1 MQDNTNYNRNY
12 KDSLFRFIFNNKE
25 AALSLYN
32 AVNDSD
38 YQDADAIE
46 FYTMSDFLYMGM
58 KNDLSFLID
67 WNLNIFEHQS
77 TYNPN
82 MPLRGF
88 TRARLLRNILK
99 RIIWICM
106 PANS

>member
-1 MQDNTNYNRNY
+1 MSFDIIKGDSIDIMCMQDNTNYNRNY

-46 FYTMSDFLYMGM
+46 FYTMNDFLYMGM

-67 WNLNIFEHQS
+67 
-77 TYNPN
+77 
-82 MPLRGF
+82 
-88 TRARLLRNILK
+88 
-99 RIIWICM
+99 
-106 PANS
+106 